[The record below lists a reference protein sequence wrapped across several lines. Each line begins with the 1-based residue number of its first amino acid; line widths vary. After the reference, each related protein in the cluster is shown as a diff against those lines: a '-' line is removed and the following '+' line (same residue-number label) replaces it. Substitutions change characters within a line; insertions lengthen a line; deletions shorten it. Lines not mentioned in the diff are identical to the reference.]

1 MAKIDVINEFSFL
14 NVTAP
19 VGANGVNLKDDVVIV
34 QALLNYSLRKRG
46 GFRGRKFPVV
56 SGGMDAG
63 TLRLI
68 KNFQD
73 YVNDSPYHQNVTAD
87 GRIDPAKGDRVAGK
101 KRRWTIL
108 ELNYLA
114 LEMWLLDGGKN
125 GGPIGDI
132 CARYP
137 QAKEVLDNS
146 VGGLGLSLEGS
157 SNAPVGSLRLSLE

>member
-1 MAKIDVINEFSFL
+1 MAKIDVINDFKFL

-19 VGANGVNLKDDVVIV
+19 VGANGVNLKDDVIVV
-34 QALLNYSLRKRG
+34 QALLNYSLRYRND
-46 GFRGRKFPVV
+46 FRGRKFPVV

-68 KNFQD
+68 KKLQD
-73 YVNDSPYHQNVTAD
+73 FINKSPHHQNVTAD

-108 ELNYLA
+108 ELNLLA
-114 LEMWLLDGGKN
+114 LETWLLDSARN
-125 GGPIGDI
+125 GSPIGDV

-137 QAKEVLDNS
+137 HVKEVLDNS
-146 VGGLGLSLEGS
+146 VGSLGLSLEGS
-157 SNAPVGSLRLSLE
+157 SSVPVGSLGLSLE